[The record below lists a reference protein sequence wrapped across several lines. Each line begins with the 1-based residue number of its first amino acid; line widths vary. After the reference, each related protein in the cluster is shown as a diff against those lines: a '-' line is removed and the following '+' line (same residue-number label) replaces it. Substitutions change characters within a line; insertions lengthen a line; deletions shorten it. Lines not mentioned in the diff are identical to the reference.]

1 MRTALA
7 FALLA
12 LTACR
17 AAPFELPDAAT
28 SPQAKAEPT
37 PLTTLSAIAS
47 AAAPGAAPPFS
58 GPATEP
64 LLPGT
69 ELATDSA
76 HEVLREPSGRDL
88 KELSGYALHAVVRT
102 GEGPG
107 APRAP
112 EVNSAAI
119 EATRRKT
126 ESHLAIEVSQTRA
139 RFVLSS
145 GFVLPQ
151 GTELRARL
159 DRYGHLLL
167 WPGESTYR
175 IVQPGALRALLGER
189 RLDVAPLSAV
199 EIRPVGE
206 GGRRVGMRTRRI
218 EVATRAAKA
227 AMEVATVRDAGDGGV
242 LVCRM
247 LLDLMSG
254 VQSPPAC
261 GADDIPLHAEIRWT
275 TRGALTFDVTALA
288 RRADLVAQDLAAPP
302 ASLGFT
308 NAPPPAAPADT
319 LIHKSEIAAFR
330 TAAVEAPPAAARDAQ
345 VPPPENGLLLV
356 NSSDELRVVWLD
368 GALIAWVAPGERLAL
383 PTMQHGRYA
392 LQWRTFLGDSWEA
405 ADLIVVPGTSEVR

>member
-1 MRTALA
+1 VRTALA
-7 FALLA
+7 LALLA
-12 LTACR
+12 LPACR

-37 PLTTLSAIAS
+37 PLTTLSSIAS
-47 AAAPGAAPPFS
+47 AAAPGAASNS
-58 GPATEP
+58 GPTPEP

-69 ELATDSA
+69 ELAADLA
-76 HEVLREPSGRDL
+76 HEVLHETSGRDP
-88 KELSGYALHAVVRT
+88 KELIGYALHAVLRT

-107 APRAP
+107 APKAP
-112 EVNSAAI
+112 EVNSTAI
-119 EATRRKT
+119 EAARRKT
-126 ESHLAIEVSQTRA
+126 ESHLTIDVSQTRA

-145 GFVLPQ
+145 GFVLPP

-167 WPGESTYR
+167 WPGEATYR

-199 EIRPVGE
+199 EIRSVGE
-206 GGRRVGMRTRRI
+206 GSRRIGMRTRRI

-227 AMEVATVRDAGDGGV
+227 TMEVATLRDAGDGGV

-254 VQSPPAC
+254 AQSPQAC
-261 GADDIPLHAEIRWT
+261 GADDVPLHAEIRWT
-275 TRGALTFDVTALA
+275 TRGALTFDVSTLA
-288 RRADLVAQDLAAPP
+288 RRADLAAQDLAAPP
-302 ASLGFT
+302 ASVTFM
-308 NAPPPAAPADT
+308 NARPPAIPADT
-319 LIHKSEIAAFR
+319 LIHKSEIGTFR
-330 TAAVEAPPAAARDAQ
+330 TTGVDTPPAAARDAQ

-368 GALIAWVAPGERLAL
+368 GALVAWVAPGERLAL
-383 PTMQHGRYA
+383 PTLQRGRYA
-392 LQWRTFLGDSWEA
+392 LQWRTFLGDSWEP

>member
-7 FALLA
+7 LALLA
-12 LTACR
+12 LPACR
-17 AAPFELPDAAT
+17 AAPSDLPDAAT

-37 PLTTLSAIAS
+37 PLTTLSSIAS
-47 AAAPGAAPPFS
+47 AAAPGAASNS
-58 GPATEP
+58 GPAPEP

-69 ELATDSA
+69 ELAADLA
-76 HEVLREPSGRDL
+76 HEVLHEPSGRDPR
-88 KELSGYALHAVVRT
+88 ELSGYALYAVLRT

-107 APRAP
+107 PPKAP
-112 EVNSAAI
+112 EVNSTAI
-119 EATRRKT
+119 EAARRKT
-126 ESHLAIEVSQTRA
+126 ESHLTIDVSQTRA
-139 RFVLSS
+139 RFVLSA
-145 GFVLPQ
+145 GFVVPQ

-167 WPGESTYR
+167 WPGEATYR

-189 RLDVAPLSAV
+189 RLDVAPLAAV
-199 EIRPVGE
+199 EIRSVGE
-206 GGRRVGMRTRRI
+206 GTRRAGMRTRRI

-227 AMEVATVRDAGDGGV
+227 TMEVATLRDAGDGGV

-254 VQSPPAC
+254 AQSPPAC

-275 TRGALTFDVTALA
+275 TRGALTFDVTTLT
-288 RRADLVAQDLAAPP
+288 RRADFVAQDLAAPP
-302 ASLGFT
+302 AALTFMD
-308 NAPPPAAPADT
+308 APPPAAPAET
-319 LIHKSEIAAFR
+319 LIHKSEIVAFR
-330 TAAVEAPPAAARDAQ
+330 TAAVDTPPTTARDAQ

-368 GALIAWVAPGERLAL
+368 GALVAWVAPGERLSL
-383 PTMQHGRYA
+383 PTIQRGRYA
-392 LQWRTFLGDSWEA
+392 LQWRTFLGDSWEP